1 MESRFLNA
9 SNIAISSGEEDYS
22 DDGEYD
28 DTFEEHLEEQGEDV
42 GVDHGPRAST
52 PQVDHSSSNDVD
64 MAYMTNED
72 ESSTRSEHGDGDGTR
87 GGSRGR
93 GRGSGALGGRQ
104 RGRRGRG
111 QIGADRTHGGA
122 GAPQTQQGGWQWQ
135 KNTPQQNREIPF
147 SGTPGLKVRMPQDA
161 SLLDYFKLFL
171 TDEIMN
177 FYLVETNRFGNSKHQ
192 NWQPINMNDL
202 QRFFALIMLTGIIKK
217 PTLQSYF
224 STDPKLATPLFNSVM
239 SRDKFMKI
247 LNALHFV
254 DNDLAPTSRI
264 HRISPIIHL
273 LNRRFESVYRPK
285 KHIAIDE
292 TLLLFKGRLIFKQY
306 IPKKRARFGMK
317 GYVLAESDTG
327 YVCRYSLYQGRDRE
341 NADISQGVA
350 HRIVLDMM
358 DGFLNNGHEL
368 FMDNW
373 YTSPQLL
380 KELYERGTYA
390 YGTLRSNR
398 KHVPKDIKNFTSN
411 QPLAKGQSQYFTCP
425 PVLTG
430 CWRDK
435 NFIVFGSNKHSDF
448 ILKTLEKRT
457 WNDREIVKPGP
468 IIDYNKYMGGVDLA
482 DQCIKYYNMDR
493 RSLKWYKKLFFHLLD
508 IATHNTHVV
517 YKQNTGTTISALDFR
532 LKLVDLLLNE
542 AGPDPTCTGG
552 QRGRPRSIGTDL
564 ARLNTNHHFPS
575 FNPATSSRG
584 NPVARRCRVC
594 NASRHRTA
602 GSTDRKRVE
611 TKYCCAECGNIPFCP
626 VPCFRR
632 WHTERD
638 LL

>member
-9 SNIAISSGEEDYS
+9 SNIAISSGEDYS
-22 DDGEYD
+22 EDGEYD
-28 DTFEEHLEEQGEDV
+28 YTFEEHLEEQGEDV

-72 ESSTRSEHGDGDGTR
+72 ESSTRSEHGDGTR

-93 GRGSGALGGRQ
+93 GRGSGALCGGQ

-177 FYLVETNRFGNSKHQ
+177 LILVETNRFGNSKHQ

-217 PTLQSYF
+217 PTLQ
-224 STDPKLATPLFNSVM
+224 
-239 SRDKFMKI
+239 
-247 LNALHFV
+247 
-254 DNDLAPTSRI
+254 
-264 HRISPIIHL
+264 
-273 LNRRFESVYRPK
+273 FESVYRPK

-327 YVCRYSLYQGRDRE
+327 YVCQYSLYQGRDRE

-368 FMDNW
+368 VMDNW

-508 IATHNTHVV
+508 IATHNTHAH
-517 YKQNTGTTISALDFR
+517 S
-532 LKLVDLLLNE
+532 
-542 AGPDPTCTGG
+542 
-552 QRGRPRSIGTDL
+552 
-564 ARLNTNHHFPS
+564 
-575 FNPATSSRG
+575 
-584 NPVARRCRVC
+584 
-594 NASRHRTA
+594 NAKTLM
-602 GSTDRKRVE
+602 
-611 TKYCCAECGNIPFCP
+611 Y
-626 VPCFRR
+626 
-632 WHTERD
+632 
-638 LL
+638 